1 MPLVRDSRQA
11 SRFAGRMAT
20 AVLLATGSIVGADA
34 QDSTG
39 GAGSAGSAGSVVSIV
54 EAGEESTLDPDG
66 SDVQEVLF
74 SDGPREPSVLSAE
87 GTLIGSGARKLESR
101 AEGDAVAT
109 LVAAVGVGANAPDSG
124 GGGEL
129 EELEEPA
136 VEETREPSPSLL
148 EKIGGFLGLGGN

>member
-1 MPLVRDSRQA
+1 MPLVRDCRQA

-20 AVLLATGSIVGADA
+20 AVLLGMGSIVGADA

-39 GAGSAGSAGSVVSIV
+39 GAGNAERAVSTV
-54 EAGEESTLDPDG
+54 EAGEHSAALDPEG

-101 AEGDAVAT
+101 AEGDAVAA
-109 LVAAVGVGANAPDSG
+109 LVAAVGAGANAPDSG
-124 GGGEL
+124 GEGEL
-129 EELEEPA
+129 EELEEA
-136 VEETREPSPSLL
+136 EVEQAREPSPSLL
-148 EKIGGFLGLGGN
+148 EKIGGFLGLGGS